1 MDHDETLEMLEV
13 AAVEPGGLD
22 RLIAGDTAQAAR
34 IAGHLAG
41 CDACA
46 TEMERLRRAAPLL
59 RDLIRTTPPA
69 DLRERTLAV
78 VRQRGV
84 QRGVQRGIP
93 GDHPGRGG
101 PETRRLGPDTRGS
114 VRLPWV
120 VGIAA
125 AMLVA
130 VVAGS
135 ALVGGSQDGSA
146 SAQDRVIAALEGVAS
161 STVALTADPEHR
173 RVSLVSGGRGT
184 ATGTLLFSPRTGDM
198 VVVATGLAALSGG
211 DEYRCWVM
219 VDGERLS
226 VGRMYV
232 AQDLAYW
239 VGMAEVMMELPPDVS
254 FGVSLVPAGA
264 DEPDD
269 DPLLLG
275 QV

>member
-22 RLIAGDTAQAAR
+22 RLIAGDTPQAAR

-46 TEMERLRRAAPLL
+46 TEMERLRRAVPLL
-59 RDLIRTTPPA
+59 RDVITTTPPA
-69 DLRERTLAV
+69 DLRERTLAL
-78 VRQRGV
+78 VRKRGV
-84 QRGVQRGIP
+84 ERGDQRV
-93 GDHPGRGG
+93 GRN
-101 PETRRLGPDTRGS
+101 TDSSLRM
-114 VRLPWV
+114 PWV
-120 VGIAA
+120 AGIAA
-125 AMLVA
+125 VVLVA

-135 ALVGGSQDGSA
+135 VLVGGSQDESSA
-146 SAQDRVIAALEGVAS
+146 AQQRVIAGLEAVAS

-173 RVSLVSGGRGT
+173 RVSLVAGGRGA
-184 ATGTLLFSPRTGDM
+184 ATGTLLFSPRTGDI
-198 VVVATGLAALSGG
+198 VVVGTGLAALG
-211 DEYRCWVM
+211 DGAEYRCWVI

-226 VGRMYV
+226 VGPMYV
-232 AQDLAYW
+232 ARDLAYW
-239 VGMAEVMMELPPDVS
+239 VGVAEVMTELPPGAL

-275 QV
+275 QL